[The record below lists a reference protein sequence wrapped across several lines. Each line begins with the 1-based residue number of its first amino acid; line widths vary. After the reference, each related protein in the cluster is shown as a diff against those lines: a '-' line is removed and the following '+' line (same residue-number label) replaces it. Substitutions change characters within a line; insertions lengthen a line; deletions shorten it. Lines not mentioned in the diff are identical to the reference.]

1 MAGGRSSGR
10 RDSGRTAGRILYSH
24 TFGWDSSIG
33 ASGSQ
38 ARMLQRYSLVASL
51 APELRRAIAAAS
63 DKGGRVDTII
73 TCGNLPDFLSLTM
86 PLIEELDFE
95 VETLDSLDGLT
106 VNPEVRDRL
115 TDLAPAIRIACA
127 GAATR
132 PTRPLMPSTEGRSPS
147 RMLGRCAAGDGRRDR
162 AAGDSQRTHRESK
175 IAVMAG
181 QKPATASA
189 PSRLRPSP
197 PSPSVPKVNPPAA
210 SRTALVSG
218 VAHGSDPNAAVSL
231 RVGSDPT
238 TPGSDPGVRPLTP
251 SGVRPQSASL
261 LNDPLPQISTIL
273 ASPERRFAMID
284 GRVVSVGD
292 RVGQRLVTA
301 IEPRTVVFRE
311 PSGVHISVGLGG
323 RLLGVHR
330 R

>member
-1 MAGGRSSGR
+1 M
-10 RDSGRTAGRILYSH
+10 DL
-24 TFGWDSSIG
+24 
-33 ASGSQ
+33 
-38 ARMLQRYSLVASL
+38 
-51 APELRRAIAAAS
+51 
-63 DKGGRVDTII
+63 
-73 TCGNLPDFLSLTM
+73 
-86 PLIEELDFE
+86 E

-147 RMLGRCAAGDGRRDR
+147 RMLR
-162 AAGDSQRTHRESK
+162 AAALLVTVGGIGWWWYSQRTHRESK

-181 QKPATASA
+181 QKPPTATA

-210 SRTALVSG
+210 SQTALVSG
-218 VAHGSDPNAAVSL
+218 VAPGVRPQSPAVSP

-238 TPGSDPGVRPLTP
+238 PPGSDPGVRPLRPLTP

-323 RLLGVHR
+323 RLLGVIR